1 MTDLGA
7 FRDVFP
13 EFSKT
18 SPDHH
23 SPVTELDYPSLK
35 SISGER
41 KRMLC
46 TIRILLLNPDVQI
59 VYLVIGKGFHIRSPV
74 PSQTAL
80 KLLEE
85 ENIDLI
91 LLQSAVP
98 LPTDEQDGDE
108 LDQAA

>member
-1 MTDLGA
+1 M
-7 FRDVFP
+7 F
-13 EFSKT
+13 
-18 SPDHH
+18 
-23 SPVTELDYPSLK
+23 
-35 SISGER
+35 
-41 KRMLC
+41 C
-46 TIRILLLNPDVQI
+46 TIRILLLNPDLHI
-59 VYLVIGKGFHIRSPV
+59 VYLVIGEGFRIRSQV

-98 LPTDEQDGDE
+98 LPTDEQDDDE